1 MNFLTCKIFRTLQ
14 RKPQITFFYYA
25 SPNTSKKMK
34 KTSWY
39 DAIVIALN
47 YFALA

>member
-1 MNFLTCKIFRTLQ
+1 VQ
-14 RKPQITFFYYA
+14 RKPQINFFYYA
-25 SPNTSKKMK
+25 SPITSVKMK

-47 YFALA
+47 YFVLA